1 MAYATIEE
9 LALRWRDLSPKEQV
23 IAGQLLDDAAVIID
37 AAAGDRLESIDTALL
52 SIVSCDMV
60 RRAMM
65 ANGNSFALG
74 SVNDTAEAWTPYE
87 AAGSVAAG
95 LWLTYDNKRL
105 LGIYSGR
112 YFSVP
117 AKVGYDGEQ

>member
-1 MAYATIEE
+1 MAYATTAE
-9 LALRWRDLSPKEQV
+9 LALRWRDLSPKEQT
-23 IAGQLLDDAAVIID
+23 IAAQLLEDAAVIIN
-37 AAAGDRLESIDTALL
+37 AAAGDNLPNIGADVL

-87 AAGSVAAG
+87 AAGSVSAA
-95 LWLTYDNKRL
+95 LWLTYDNRKL
-105 LGIYSGR
+105 LGIYAGK
-112 YFSVP
+112 YFTVRP
-117 AKVGYDGEQ
+117 KIGYDDGE